1 MKELSKQRI
10 QQMWDYELINLWDE
24 MGKNKM
30 SKVVSNFVKRIRPE
44 RSDSYSEVGIRDVI
58 DFLSSLGLKRC
69 LDVDHK
75 QGFTDFFPLN
85 TDVIGFIHGRCEKL
99 SMDLINGGV
108 KPLIL
113 MDIDN
118 YNWKRVDLHRNDRT
132 TRKRRRVKLNAKA
145 EITVRSRDLSKKHD
159 WTTEK

>member
-1 MKELSKQRI
+1 MTELSKKRI
-10 QQMWDYELINLWDE
+10 QQMWDYELISLWDE
-24 MGKNKM
+24 KGNNKM
-30 SKVVSNFVKRIRPE
+30 GRVVSNFVKRIRPE
-44 RSDSYSEVGIRDVI
+44 KKEDYRNISASDVI

-69 LDVDHK
+69 LDLDHK

-99 SMDLINGGV
+99 SMDLINGGI

-118 YNWKRVDLHRNDRT
+118 YKWKKVDLHRNDSVAS
-132 TRKRRRVKLNAKA
+132 KRRRAKLNAKA
-145 EITVRSRDLSKKHD
+145 NITIKARDLSKKHD
-159 WTTEK
+159 WKTEK